1 MPLAALIIAGGETA
15 PGAAPSLLPVVGQTL
30 IEYQVRTARASGAR
44 HIVVLVDQMPAG
56 LVAAFDRLRGDG
68 IDLDVARD
76 IRDAA
81 DRIHPDE
88 QILLVMPAIFTSRLV
103 METLAQQSSV
113 ALLCASENSSDA
125 AFERI
130 DARDRWS
137 GLALLNGK
145 LLRETV
151 AMLGDWSVGSTLLR
165 RMLQSGAERR
175 YLGSDDFLE
184 IVHNSGQAQAAS
196 MTLLKRVMPT
206 AAMGSD
212 QRVIAALARPCAR
225 PLLEHRVPVDLLVAL
240 PFVCLG
246 AALIVAALGWFLS
259 SFVLF
264 FIAIIAAGIA
274 TLGTHVA
281 SIESKPLLRFAE
293 TRLLC
298 YALLLL
304 NLAWYIGGTWTA
316 LILATWSV
324 SQLLLGAPT
333 VDDVWRSTPERG
345 AVIMCVALIAGYP
358 ILGLGLL
365 VIHGLMGQIAHRY
378 FASKNLARP

>member
-15 PGAAPSLLPVVGQTL
+15 PGVVASLLPVVGQTL

-56 LVAAFDRLRGDG
+56 LVAAFDRLRADG

-88 QILLVMPAIFTSRLV
+88 QILLVMPAIFASRLV
-103 METLAQQSSV
+103 METLAAQSGV
-113 ALLCASENSSDA
+113 TLLCAAEHASDA

-151 AMLGDWSVGSTLLR
+151 AILGDWSVGSTLLR
-165 RMLQSGAERR
+165 RMLQFGAKRR
-175 YLGSDDFLE
+175 YLGNDDFLE
-184 IVHNSGQAQAAS
+184 MVDTADQGQMASAA
-196 MTLLKRVMPT
+196 LLKQVMPAET
-206 AAMGSD
+206 MRSD
-212 QRVIAALARPCAR
+212 QRVIAVLARPCAQL
-225 PLLEHRVPVDLLVAL
+225 LLERRVPIDLLVAV
-240 PFVCLG
+240 PFVLLG
-246 AALIVAALGWFLS
+246 AALIVATLGWLLT
-259 SFVLF
+259 SFMLF
-264 FIAIIAAGIA
+264 FVAIIAAGIA
-274 TLGTHVA
+274 TLGTHA
-281 SIESKPLLRFAE
+281 SLIGSRPFLHFPE

-304 NLAWYIGGTWTA
+304 NLAWVTGGTWTA
-316 LILATWSV
+316 FILATWSV
-324 SQLLLGAPT
+324 SQLLLDPAPAG
-333 VDDVWRSTPERG
+333 DVWRSTPERG
-345 AVIMCVALIAGYP
+345 ALIVFVALIAGYP
-358 ILGLGLL
+358 IVGLGLL
-365 VIHGLMGQIAHRY
+365 VIHGLIGQIAQRY
-378 FASKNLARP
+378 FPAKNLARP